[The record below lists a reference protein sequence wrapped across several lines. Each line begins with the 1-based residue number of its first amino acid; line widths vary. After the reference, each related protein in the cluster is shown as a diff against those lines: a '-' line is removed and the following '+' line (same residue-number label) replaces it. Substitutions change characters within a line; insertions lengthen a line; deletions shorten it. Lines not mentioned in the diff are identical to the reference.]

1 MKKDIF
7 AQEKQRFSI
16 RKYSFGA
23 ASVLIGASLVFA
35 GQVAAD
41 ETGTAKSNSTEPVT
55 VQVSTP
61 STESSTADQTAT
73 SETTVAQ
80 ADHAETTVKAVE
92 AAVGTATNSTV
103 SSDSSASAKAEV
115 TTSTDTVTD
124 TASTSGAVSEV
135 STSQVDSSVATE
147 KTTSEDT
154 EVSSDAGL
162 DAAKITV
169 SNSAQTNVAVED
181 LLREAKV
188 ATTASV
194 SEDRAAVAEKKL
206 PTTGYYTY
214 PERTEVKNTPTVAAP
229 VEFYV
234 NAGDR
239 VFYDKVLTNDG
250 YQWLS
255 YKSYSGIRRYAAIT
269 KLTADKPVAAPTG
282 QLSFQNQTPQGFD
295 VLVTNVSDSNGIAA
309 VKVPVWT
316 DKSGQD
322 DLIWYNAAKQANGDY
337 KVAVKVSD
345 HKNELGDY
353 NVHLYYIESTGKMVG
368 VTGTKTTVT
377 NEVPQ
382 SGLNLPS
389 QGSYTFTSR
398 VEVKSQPKMSAPTEF
413 TFDKGEKINY
423 DKVLDA
429 DSHQWISYVSYS
441 GTRRYIPIA
450 LSAQPVKP
458 AIERTGKL
466 TIDSQSNGDFNVV
479 VSEVSDPNGIAEV
492 KVPVW
497 TDKSGQ
503 DDLVWY
509 DAAKQSDGTY
519 KVAVK
524 LSDHKNERGIYNV
537 HLYYIDKT
545 GSKHGVTATQTTV
558 AQPKDE
564 RTGTLSIQN
573 QSNGDFNVIVSNVS
587 DSNGIAEVKVPV
599 WTDKSGQDDLVWYDA
614 AKQSDGTYK
623 ATVKLSDH
631 KNERGTYNVHLY
643 YIDKTGSKHG
653 VTATQTTVA
662 QPKDERTGTLSIQN
676 QSNGDFNVIVSNVS
690 DSNGIAEVKV
700 PVWTD
705 KSGQDD
711 LVWYDAAKQSDGT
724 YKVAVKLSD
733 HKNERGIYNVHLYY
747 IDKTGSKHGVTATQT
762 TVAQPKDERTGTLS
776 IQNQSNGDFNVIVS
790 NVSDSNGIAEVKVP
804 VWTDK
809 SGQDDLVWY
818 DAAKQSDGTYKVA
831 VKLSDHKNERGTYN
845 VHLYYIDKTGSKH
858 GVTATQTTV
867 AQPKDERTGTLSI
880 QNQSN
885 GDFNVIVSNV
895 SDSNG
900 IAEVKVPV
908 WTDKSGQDDLVW
920 YDATKQSDGTY
931 KAAVKLSDHKNER
944 GIYNVHLYYIDKTG
958 KMSGVTATQTTV
970 AQPVVEK
977 NKLSI
982 ENKTSKGFDVI
993 VSNLSFSTPVT
1004 QVKVPVWSSQSGQDD
1019 LVWYDAAKQSNGN
1032 YKVSVSVSNHKNS
1045 SGEYNVHL
1053 YYLDNTGKMYGIAGT
1068 TTTVETSN
1076 AEPVFNGSYYSIKG
1090 KYDDIIVVNK
1100 KYPLSA
1106 TYNPGENA
1114 SAKEAFTRLRNDMIA
1129 QGLNVGYGYSGFR
1142 SYSTQANLY
1151 QNYVNRDGQ
1160 AAADRY
1166 SARPGYSEHQ
1176 TGLAYDLTDKAGNLL
1191 EDARASQW
1199 LKDNAHNYG
1208 FVVRYQPG
1216 KEASTGFM
1224 EEAWHVRYIG
1234 KEAKE
1239 VHDSGLTLEE
1249 YFGFQGGDY
1258 GNVSPAQP
1266 SQPTNTGNNLPAQG
1280 TYTFTKNCPIKAEPN
1295 NASPIITYYPA
1306 GDKVNYTS
1314 VLNNDGHVWLT
1325 YRTYSGV
1332 QRYVAI
1338 D

>member
-1 MKKDIF
+1 MAEIILRFCYEYDILKLTSVFLRIIIKSKGLESRINAMKKDIF

-41 ETGTAKSNSTEPVT
+41 ETGTAKSNSTEPVA

-61 STESSTADQTAT
+61 TTESSTADQTAT
-73 SETTVAQ
+73 SETPVAQ
-80 ADHAETTVKAVE
+80 ADHAETAVKAVE
-92 AAVGTATNSTV
+92 VAVGTDTKSTV

-124 TASTSGAVSEV
+124 TASTAGAVSEV
-135 STSQVDSSVATE
+135 STSQVDSSVASE

-295 VLVTNVSDSNGIAA
+295 VLVTNVSDSNGVAA

-389 QGSYTFTSR
+389 QGSYTFTSQ

-450 LSAQPVKP
+450 LSTQPVKP

-466 TIDSQSNGDFNVV
+466 TIDSQNNGDFNVV

-509 DAAKQSDGTY
+509 DATKQSDGTY
-519 KVAVK
+519 KAAVK

-545 GSKHGVTATQTTV
+545 GKMSGVTATQTTV

-587 DSNGIAEVKVPV
+587 DSNGIAGVKVPV
-599 WTDKSGQDDLVWYDA
+599 WTDKSD
-614 AKQSDGTYK
+614 
-623 ATVKLSDH
+623 
-631 KNERGTYNVHLY
+631 
-643 YIDKTGSKHG
+643 
-653 VTATQTTVA
+653 
-662 QPKDERTGTLSIQN
+662 
-676 QSNGDFNVIVSNVS
+676 
-690 DSNGIAEVKV
+690 
-700 PVWTD
+700 
-705 KSGQDD
+705 
-711 LVWYDAAKQSDGT
+711 
-724 YKVAVKLSD
+724 
-733 HKNERGIYNVHLYY
+733 
-747 IDKTGSKHGVTATQT
+747 
-762 TVAQPKDERTGTLS
+762 
-776 IQNQSNGDFNVIVS
+776 
-790 NVSDSNGIAEVKVP
+790 
-804 VWTDK
+804 
-809 SGQDDLVWY
+809 
-818 DAAKQSDGTYKVA
+818 
-831 VKLSDHKNERGTYN
+831 
-845 VHLYYIDKTGSKH
+845 
-858 GVTATQTTV
+858 
-867 AQPKDERTGTLSI
+867 
-880 QNQSN
+880 
-885 GDFNVIVSNV
+885 
-895 SDSNG
+895 
-900 IAEVKVPV
+900 
-908 WTDKSGQDDLVW
+908 QDDLVW

-931 KAAVKLSDHKNER
+931 KAVVKLSDHKNER

-1032 YKVSVSVSNHKNS
+1032 YKVSVSVSNHKNT

-1114 SAKEAFTRLRNDMIA
+1114 TAKEAFTRLRNDMIA

-1216 KEASTGFM
+1216 KEVSTGFM

-1258 GNVSPAQP
+1258 GNVSPARP
-1266 SQPTNTGNNLPAQG
+1266 SQPANTGNNLPAQG

-1314 VLNNDGHVWLT
+1314 VLNNDGHVWLA
-1325 YRTYSGV
+1325 YRTYSGA

>member
-1 MKKDIF
+1 MLHFYYECDILKLTSAFLRIIIKSKGLESRINTMKKDIF

-61 STESSTADQTAT
+61 TTESSTADQTAT
-73 SETTVAQ
+73 LATPVAQ

-92 AAVGTATNSTV
+92 AAVGTDIKSTV

-124 TASTSGAVSEV
+124 TASTAGAVSEV
-135 STSQVDSSVATE
+135 STSQVDSSVASE

-154 EVSSDAGL
+154 EVSN

-450 LSAQPVKP
+450 LSTQPVKP

-466 TIDSQSNGDFNVV
+466 TIDSQNNGDFNVV

-545 GSKHGVTATQTTV
+545 GKMSGVTATQTTV

-587 DSNGIAEVKVPV
+587 DSNGIAGVKVPV

-614 AKQSDGTYK
+614 TKQSDGTYK
-623 ATVKLSDH
+623 A
-631 KNERGTYNVHLY
+631 
-643 YIDKTGSKHG
+643 
-653 VTATQTTVA
+653 
-662 QPKDERTGTLSIQN
+662 
-676 QSNGDFNVIVSNVS
+676 
-690 DSNGIAEVKV
+690 
-700 PVWTD
+700 
-705 KSGQDD
+705 
-711 LVWYDAAKQSDGT
+711 
-724 YKVAVKLSD
+724 AVKLSD

-867 AQPKDERTGTLSI
+867 AQP
-880 QNQSN
+880 
-885 GDFNVIVSNV
+885 
-895 SDSNG
+895 
-900 IAEVKVPV
+900 
-908 WTDKSGQDDLVW
+908 
-920 YDATKQSDGTY
+920 
-931 KAAVKLSDHKNER
+931 
-944 GIYNVHLYYIDKTG
+944 
-958 KMSGVTATQTTV
+958 
-970 AQPVVEK
+970 VVEK

-1019 LVWYDAAKQSNGN
+1019 LVWYDATKQSNGN

-1053 YYLDNTGKMYGIAGT
+1053 YYLDNTGKMNGIAGT

-1114 SAKEAFTRLRNDMIA
+1114 TAKEAFTRLRNDMIT

-1314 VLNNDGHVWLT
+1314 VLNNDGHVWLA
-1325 YRTYSGV
+1325 YRTYSGA

>member
-55 VQVSTP
+55 VQVSAPT
-61 STESSTADQTAT
+61 TESSTADQTAT
-73 SETTVAQ
+73 SETPVAQ

-92 AAVGTATNSTV
+92 AAVGTDTKSTV

-115 TTSTDTVTD
+115 TTSTDAVTD
-124 TASTSGAVSEV
+124 TASTTGAVSEV
-135 STSQVDSSVATE
+135 STSQVDSSVASE

-154 EVSSDAGL
+154 EVSN

-450 LSAQPVKP
+450 LSTQPVKP

-466 TIDSQSNGDFNVV
+466 TIDSQNNGDFNVV
-479 VSEVSDPNGIAEV
+479 VSEVSDPNGIAGV

-519 KVAVK
+519 KAAVK

-545 GSKHGVTATQTTV
+545 GKMSGVTATQTTV

-587 DSNGIAEVKVPV
+587 DSNGIAGIKVPV

-614 AKQSDGTYK
+614 TKQSDGTYK
-623 ATVKLSDH
+623 AAVKLSDH
-631 KNERGTYNVHLY
+631 KNERGIYNVHLY
-643 YIDKTGSKHG
+643 YIDKTGKMSG
-653 VTATQTTVA
+653 VTGTQTTVA

-690 DSNGIAEVKV
+690 DSNGIA
-700 PVWTD
+700 
-705 KSGQDD
+705 G
-711 LVWYDAAKQSDGT
+711 
-724 YKVAVKLSD
+724 
-733 HKNERGIYNVHLYY
+733 
-747 IDKTGSKHGVTATQT
+747 
-762 TVAQPKDERTGTLS
+762 
-776 IQNQSNGDFNVIVS
+776 
-790 NVSDSNGIAEVKVP
+790 
-804 VWTDK
+804 
-809 SGQDDLVWY
+809 
-818 DAAKQSDGTYKVA
+818 
-831 VKLSDHKNERGTYN
+831 
-845 VHLYYIDKTGSKH
+845 
-858 GVTATQTTV
+858 
-867 AQPKDERTGTLSI
+867 
-880 QNQSN
+880 
-885 GDFNVIVSNV
+885 
-895 SDSNG
+895 
-900 IAEVKVPV
+900 VKVPV

-970 AQPVVEK
+970 AQPKDERTGTLSIQNQSNGDFNVIVSNVSDSNGIAGIKVPVWTDKSGQDDLVWYDATKQSDGTYKAAVKLSDHKNERGIYNVHLYYIDKTGKMSGVTATQTTVTQPVVEK

-1053 YYLDNTGKMYGIAGT
+1053 YYLDNTGKMNGIAGT

-1100 KYPLSA
+1100 KYPLAA

-1114 SAKEAFTRLRNDMIA
+1114 TAKEAFTRLRNDMIA

-1314 VLNNDGHVWLT
+1314 VLNNDGHVWLA
-1325 YRTYSGV
+1325 YRTYSGA

>member
-1 MKKDIF
+1 MLHFYYECDILKLTSAFLRIIIKSKGLESRINTMKKDIF

-61 STESSTADQTAT
+61 TTESSTADQTAT
-73 SETTVAQ
+73 LATPVAQ

-92 AAVGTATNSTV
+92 AAVGTDIKSTV

-124 TASTSGAVSEV
+124 TASTAGAVSEV
-135 STSQVDSSVATE
+135 STSQVDSSVASE

-154 EVSSDAGL
+154 EVSN

-322 DLIWYNAAKQANGDY
+322 DLIWYNATKQANGDY

-450 LSAQPVKP
+450 LSTQPVKP

-466 TIDSQSNGDFNVV
+466 TIDSQNNGDFNVV

-519 KVAVK
+519 KVA
-524 LSDHKNERGIYNV
+524 
-537 HLYYIDKT
+537 
-545 GSKHGVTATQTTV
+545 
-558 AQPKDE
+558 
-564 RTGTLSIQN
+564 
-573 QSNGDFNVIVSNVS
+573 
-587 DSNGIAEVKVPV
+587 
-599 WTDKSGQDDLVWYDA
+599 
-614 AKQSDGTYK
+614 
-623 ATVKLSDH
+623 VKLSDH

-724 YKVAVKLSD
+724 YKVAVKLSDHKNERGIYNVHLYYIDKTGKMSGVTATQTTVAQPKDERTGTLSIQNQSNGDFNVIVSNVSDSNGIAGVKVPVWTDKSGQDDLVWYDATKQSDGTYKAAVKLSD

-867 AQPKDERTGTLSI
+867 AQP
-880 QNQSN
+880 
-885 GDFNVIVSNV
+885 
-895 SDSNG
+895 
-900 IAEVKVPV
+900 
-908 WTDKSGQDDLVW
+908 
-920 YDATKQSDGTY
+920 
-931 KAAVKLSDHKNER
+931 
-944 GIYNVHLYYIDKTG
+944 
-958 KMSGVTATQTTV
+958 
-970 AQPVVEK
+970 VVEK

-1019 LVWYDAAKQSNGN
+1019 LVWYDATKQSNGN

-1053 YYLDNTGKMYGIAGT
+1053 YYLDNTGKMNGIAGT

-1114 SAKEAFTRLRNDMIA
+1114 TAKEAFTRLRNDMIT

-1266 SQPTNTGNNLPAQG
+1266 SQPTKTGSNLPAQG

-1314 VLNNDGHVWLT
+1314 VLNNDGHVWLA
-1325 YRTYSGV
+1325 YRTYSGA
-1332 QRYVAI
+1332 QRHVAI

>member
-61 STESSTADQTAT
+61 TTESSTADQTAT
-73 SETTVAQ
+73 SETPVAQ

-92 AAVGTATNSTV
+92 AAVGTDTKSTV

-115 TTSTDTVTD
+115 ITSTDAVTD
-124 TASTSGAVSEV
+124 TASTAGAVSEV
-135 STSQVDSSVATE
+135 STSQVDSSVASE

-154 EVSSDAGL
+154 EVSS

-214 PERTEVKNTPTVAAP
+214 PERTEVKNTPTVTAP

-337 KVAVKVSD
+337 KVAVKISD

-450 LSAQPVKP
+450 LSTQPVKP

-466 TIDSQSNGDFNVV
+466 TIDSQNNGDFNVV

-519 KVAVK
+519 KVA
-524 LSDHKNERGIYNV
+524 
-537 HLYYIDKT
+537 
-545 GSKHGVTATQTTV
+545 
-558 AQPKDE
+558 
-564 RTGTLSIQN
+564 
-573 QSNGDFNVIVSNVS
+573 
-587 DSNGIAEVKVPV
+587 
-599 WTDKSGQDDLVWYDA
+599 
-614 AKQSDGTYK
+614 
-623 ATVKLSDH
+623 VKLSDH

-831 VKLSDHKNERGTYN
+831 VKL
-845 VHLYYIDKTGSKH
+845 
-858 GVTATQTTV
+858 
-867 AQPKDERTGTLSI
+867 
-880 QNQSN
+880 
-885 GDFNVIVSNV
+885 
-895 SDSNG
+895 
-900 IAEVKVPV
+900 
-908 WTDKSGQDDLVW
+908 
-920 YDATKQSDGTY
+920 
-931 KAAVKLSDHKNER
+931 
-944 GIYNVHLYYIDKTG
+944 
-958 KMSGVTATQTTV
+958 
-970 AQPVVEK
+970 
-977 NKLSI
+977 
-982 ENKTSKGFDVI
+982 
-993 VSNLSFSTPVT
+993 
-1004 QVKVPVWSSQSGQDD
+1004 
-1019 LVWYDAAKQSNGN
+1019 
-1032 YKVSVSVSNHKNS
+1032 
-1045 SGEYNVHL
+1045 
-1053 YYLDNTGKMYGIAGT
+1053 
-1068 TTTVETSN
+1068 
-1076 AEPVFNGSYYSIKG
+1076 
-1090 KYDDIIVVNK
+1090 
-1100 KYPLSA
+1100 
-1106 TYNPGENA
+1106 
-1114 SAKEAFTRLRNDMIA
+1114 
-1129 QGLNVGYGYSGFR
+1129 
-1142 SYSTQANLY
+1142 
-1151 QNYVNRDGQ
+1151 
-1160 AAADRY
+1160 
-1166 SARPGYSEHQ
+1166 
-1176 TGLAYDLTDKAGNLL
+1176 
-1191 EDARASQW
+1191 
-1199 LKDNAHNYG
+1199 
-1208 FVVRYQPG
+1208 
-1216 KEASTGFM
+1216 
-1224 EEAWHVRYIG
+1224 
-1234 KEAKE
+1234 
-1239 VHDSGLTLEE
+1239 
-1249 YFGFQGGDY
+1249 
-1258 GNVSPAQP
+1258 
-1266 SQPTNTGNNLPAQG
+1266 
-1280 TYTFTKNCPIKAEPN
+1280 
-1295 NASPIITYYPA
+1295 
-1306 GDKVNYTS
+1306 
-1314 VLNNDGHVWLT
+1314 
-1325 YRTYSGV
+1325 
-1332 QRYVAI
+1332 
-1338 D
+1338 

>member
-41 ETGTAKSNSTEPVT
+41 ETGTVKSNSTEPVT
-55 VQVSTP
+55 VQISTP
-61 STESSTADQTAT
+61 ATESSTADQTAT

-423 DKVLDA
+423 DKVLVA

-450 LSAQPVKP
+450 LSTQPVKP

-509 DAAKQSDGTY
+509 DATKQSDGTY
-519 KVAVK
+519 KAAVK

-545 GSKHGVTATQTTV
+545 GKMSGVTATQTTV

-587 DSNGIAEVKVPV
+587 DSNGIA
-599 WTDKSGQDDLVWYDA
+599 G
-614 AKQSDGTYK
+614 
-623 ATVKLSDH
+623 
-631 KNERGTYNVHLY
+631 
-643 YIDKTGSKHG
+643 
-653 VTATQTTVA
+653 
-662 QPKDERTGTLSIQN
+662 
-676 QSNGDFNVIVSNVS
+676 
-690 DSNGIAEVKV
+690 
-700 PVWTD
+700 
-705 KSGQDD
+705 
-711 LVWYDAAKQSDGT
+711 
-724 YKVAVKLSD
+724 
-733 HKNERGIYNVHLYY
+733 
-747 IDKTGSKHGVTATQT
+747 
-762 TVAQPKDERTGTLS
+762 
-776 IQNQSNGDFNVIVS
+776 
-790 NVSDSNGIAEVKVP
+790 
-804 VWTDK
+804 
-809 SGQDDLVWY
+809 
-818 DAAKQSDGTYKVA
+818 
-831 VKLSDHKNERGTYN
+831 
-845 VHLYYIDKTGSKH
+845 
-858 GVTATQTTV
+858 
-867 AQPKDERTGTLSI
+867 
-880 QNQSN
+880 
-885 GDFNVIVSNV
+885 
-895 SDSNG
+895 
-900 IAEVKVPV
+900 VKVPV

-1019 LVWYDAAKQSNGN
+1019 LVWYDATKQSNGN

-1114 SAKEAFTRLRNDMIA
+1114 TAKEAFTRLRNDMIA

-1314 VLNNDGHVWLT
+1314 VLNNDGHVWLA
-1325 YRTYSGV
+1325 YRTYSGA

>member
-1 MKKDIF
+1 MAEIILRFCYEYDILKLTSAFLRIIIKSKGLESRINAMKKDIF

-41 ETGTAKSNSTEPVT
+41 ETGTAKSNSTEPVA

-61 STESSTADQTAT
+61 TTESSTADQTAT
-73 SETTVAQ
+73 SETPVAQ

-92 AAVGTATNSTV
+92 AAVGTDTKSTV

-135 STSQVDSSVATE
+135 STSQVDSSVASE
-147 KTTSEDT
+147 KTTSEDI

-450 LSAQPVKP
+450 LSTQPVKP

-524 LSDHKNERGIYNV
+524 LSDHKNERG
-537 HLYYIDKT
+537 
-545 GSKHGVTATQTTV
+545 
-558 AQPKDE
+558 
-564 RTGTLSIQN
+564 
-573 QSNGDFNVIVSNVS
+573 
-587 DSNGIAEVKVPV
+587 
-599 WTDKSGQDDLVWYDA
+599 
-614 AKQSDGTYK
+614 
-623 ATVKLSDH
+623 
-631 KNERGTYNVHLY
+631 TYNVHLY
-643 YIDKTGSKHG
+643 YIDKTGSKH
-653 VTATQTTVA
+653 
-662 QPKDERTGTLSIQN
+662 
-676 QSNGDFNVIVSNVS
+676 
-690 DSNGIAEVKV
+690 
-700 PVWTD
+700 
-705 KSGQDD
+705 
-711 LVWYDAAKQSDGT
+711 
-724 YKVAVKLSD
+724 
-733 HKNERGIYNVHLYY
+733 
-747 IDKTGSKHGVTATQT
+747 
-762 TVAQPKDERTGTLS
+762 
-776 IQNQSNGDFNVIVS
+776 
-790 NVSDSNGIAEVKVP
+790 
-804 VWTDK
+804 
-809 SGQDDLVWY
+809 
-818 DAAKQSDGTYKVA
+818 
-831 VKLSDHKNERGTYN
+831 
-845 VHLYYIDKTGSKH
+845 
-858 GVTATQTTV
+858 
-867 AQPKDERTGTLSI
+867 
-880 QNQSN
+880 
-885 GDFNVIVSNV
+885 
-895 SDSNG
+895 
-900 IAEVKVPV
+900 
-908 WTDKSGQDDLVW
+908 
-920 YDATKQSDGTY
+920 
-931 KAAVKLSDHKNER
+931 
-944 GIYNVHLYYIDKTG
+944 
-958 KMSGVTATQTTV
+958 GVTATQTTV

-1114 SAKEAFTRLRNDMIA
+1114 TAKEAFTRLRNDMIA

-1314 VLNNDGHVWLT
+1314 VLNNDGHVWLA
-1325 YRTYSGV
+1325 YRTYSGA

>member
-1 MKKDIF
+1 MAEIILRFCYEYDILKLTSVFLRIIIKSKGLESRINAMKKDIF

-73 SETTVAQ
+73 SETPVAQ
-80 ADHAETTVKAVE
+80 ADHAETAVKAVE
-92 AAVGTATNSTV
+92 VAVGTDTKSTV

-124 TASTSGAVSEV
+124 TASTAGAVSEV
-135 STSQVDSSVATE
+135 STSQVDSSVASE

-295 VLVTNVSDSNGIAA
+295 VLVTNVSDSNGVAA

-389 QGSYTFTSR
+389 QGSYTFTSQ

-450 LSAQPVKP
+450 LSTQPVKP

-479 VSEVSDPNGIAEV
+479 VSEVSDP
-492 KVPVW
+492 
-497 TDKSGQ
+497 
-503 DDLVWY
+503 
-509 DAAKQSDGTY
+509 
-519 KVAVK
+519 
-524 LSDHKNERGIYNV
+524 
-537 HLYYIDKT
+537 
-545 GSKHGVTATQTTV
+545 
-558 AQPKDE
+558 
-564 RTGTLSIQN
+564 
-573 QSNGDFNVIVSNVS
+573 
-587 DSNGIAEVKVPV
+587 
-599 WTDKSGQDDLVWYDA
+599 
-614 AKQSDGTYK
+614 
-623 ATVKLSDH
+623 
-631 KNERGTYNVHLY
+631 
-643 YIDKTGSKHG
+643 
-653 VTATQTTVA
+653 
-662 QPKDERTGTLSIQN
+662 
-676 QSNGDFNVIVSNVS
+676 
-690 DSNGIAEVKV
+690 
-700 PVWTD
+700 
-705 KSGQDD
+705 
-711 LVWYDAAKQSDGT
+711 
-724 YKVAVKLSD
+724 
-733 HKNERGIYNVHLYY
+733 
-747 IDKTGSKHGVTATQT
+747 
-762 TVAQPKDERTGTLS
+762 
-776 IQNQSNGDFNVIVS
+776 
-790 NVSDSNGIAEVKVP
+790 NGIAEVKVP

-900 IAEVKVPV
+900 IAGVKVPV

-931 KAAVKLSDHKNER
+931 KAVVKLSDHKNER

-1032 YKVSVSVSNHKNS
+1032 YKVSVSVSNHKNT

-1053 YYLDNTGKMYGIAGT
+1053 YYLDNTGKMNGIAGT

-1114 SAKEAFTRLRNDMIA
+1114 TAKEAFTRLRNDMIA

-1216 KEASTGFM
+1216 KEVSTGFM

-1258 GNVSPAQP
+1258 GNVSLAQP
-1266 SQPTNTGNNLPAQG
+1266 SQPTKTGSNLPAQG

-1314 VLNNDGHVWLT
+1314 VLNNDGHVWLA
-1325 YRTYSGV
+1325 YRTYSGA

>member
-61 STESSTADQTAT
+61 TTESSTADQTAT
-73 SETTVAQ
+73 SETPVAQ
-80 ADHAETTVKAVE
+80 ADHAETAVKAVE
-92 AAVGTATNSTV
+92 AAVGTDTKSTV
-103 SSDSSASAKAEV
+103 SSNSSASAKAEV

-135 STSQVDSSVATE
+135 STSQVDSSVASE

-181 LLREAKV
+181 LLREAKA

-194 SEDRAAVAEKKL
+194 SEDRATVAEKKL

-450 LSAQPVKP
+450 LSTQPVKP

-466 TIDSQSNGDFNVV
+466 TIDSQNNGDFNVV

-509 DAAKQSDGTY
+509 DAVKQSDGTY

-545 GSKHGVTATQTTV
+545 GSKH
-558 AQPKDE
+558 
-564 RTGTLSIQN
+564 
-573 QSNGDFNVIVSNVS
+573 
-587 DSNGIAEVKVPV
+587 
-599 WTDKSGQDDLVWYDA
+599 
-614 AKQSDGTYK
+614 
-623 ATVKLSDH
+623 
-631 KNERGTYNVHLY
+631 
-643 YIDKTGSKHG
+643 
-653 VTATQTTVA
+653 
-662 QPKDERTGTLSIQN
+662 
-676 QSNGDFNVIVSNVS
+676 
-690 DSNGIAEVKV
+690 
-700 PVWTD
+700 
-705 KSGQDD
+705 
-711 LVWYDAAKQSDGT
+711 
-724 YKVAVKLSD
+724 
-733 HKNERGIYNVHLYY
+733 
-747 IDKTGSKHGVTATQT
+747 
-762 TVAQPKDERTGTLS
+762 
-776 IQNQSNGDFNVIVS
+776 
-790 NVSDSNGIAEVKVP
+790 
-804 VWTDK
+804 
-809 SGQDDLVWY
+809 
-818 DAAKQSDGTYKVA
+818 
-831 VKLSDHKNERGTYN
+831 
-845 VHLYYIDKTGSKH
+845 
-858 GVTATQTTV
+858 
-867 AQPKDERTGTLSI
+867 
-880 QNQSN
+880 
-885 GDFNVIVSNV
+885 
-895 SDSNG
+895 
-900 IAEVKVPV
+900 
-908 WTDKSGQDDLVW
+908 
-920 YDATKQSDGTY
+920 
-931 KAAVKLSDHKNER
+931 
-944 GIYNVHLYYIDKTG
+944 
-958 KMSGVTATQTTV
+958 GVTATQTTV

-1114 SAKEAFTRLRNDMIA
+1114 TAKEAFTRLRNDMIA

-1224 EEAWHVRYIG
+1224 EETWHVRHIG

-1314 VLNNDGHVWLT
+1314 ILNNDGHVWLA
-1325 YRTYSGV
+1325 YRTYSGA

>member
-1 MKKDIF
+1 MAEIILRFCYEYDILKLTSVFLRIIIKSKGLESRINAMKKDIF

-41 ETGTAKSNSTEPVT
+41 ETGTAKSNSTEPVA

-61 STESSTADQTAT
+61 TTESSTADQTAT
-73 SETTVAQ
+73 SETPVAQ
-80 ADHAETTVKAVE
+80 ADHAETAVKAVE
-92 AAVGTATNSTV
+92 VAVGTDTKSTV

-124 TASTSGAVSEV
+124 TASTAGAVSEV
-135 STSQVDSSVATE
+135 STSQVDSSVASE

-154 EVSSDAGL
+154 EVSS

-450 LSAQPVKP
+450 LSTQPVKP

-479 VSEVSDPNGIAEV
+479 VSEVSDP
-492 KVPVW
+492 
-497 TDKSGQ
+497 
-503 DDLVWY
+503 
-509 DAAKQSDGTY
+509 
-519 KVAVK
+519 
-524 LSDHKNERGIYNV
+524 
-537 HLYYIDKT
+537 
-545 GSKHGVTATQTTV
+545 
-558 AQPKDE
+558 
-564 RTGTLSIQN
+564 
-573 QSNGDFNVIVSNVS
+573 
-587 DSNGIAEVKVPV
+587 
-599 WTDKSGQDDLVWYDA
+599 
-614 AKQSDGTYK
+614 
-623 ATVKLSDH
+623 
-631 KNERGTYNVHLY
+631 
-643 YIDKTGSKHG
+643 
-653 VTATQTTVA
+653 
-662 QPKDERTGTLSIQN
+662 
-676 QSNGDFNVIVSNVS
+676 
-690 DSNGIAEVKV
+690 
-700 PVWTD
+700 
-705 KSGQDD
+705 
-711 LVWYDAAKQSDGT
+711 
-724 YKVAVKLSD
+724 
-733 HKNERGIYNVHLYY
+733 
-747 IDKTGSKHGVTATQT
+747 
-762 TVAQPKDERTGTLS
+762 
-776 IQNQSNGDFNVIVS
+776 
-790 NVSDSNGIAEVKVP
+790 NGIAEVKVP

-895 SDSNG
+895 SDPNG

-920 YDATKQSDGTY
+920 YDAAKQSDGTY
-931 KAAVKLSDHKNER
+931 KVAVKLSDHKNER
-944 GIYNVHLYYIDKTG
+944 GTYNVHLYYIDKTG
-958 KMSGVTATQTTV
+958 SKHGVTATQTTV

-1114 SAKEAFTRLRNDMIA
+1114 TAKEAFTRLRNDMIA

-1258 GNVSPAQP
+1258 GNVSPARP
-1266 SQPTNTGNNLPAQG
+1266 SQPANTGNNLPAQG

-1314 VLNNDGHVWLT
+1314 VLNNDGHVWLA
-1325 YRTYSGV
+1325 YRTYSGA

>member
-1 MKKDIF
+1 MAEIILRFCYEYDILKLTSVFLRIIIKSKGLESRINAMKKDIF

-41 ETGTAKSNSTEPVT
+41 ETGTAKSNSTEPVA

-61 STESSTADQTAT
+61 TTESSTADQTAT
-73 SETTVAQ
+73 SETPVAQ
-80 ADHAETTVKAVE
+80 ADHAETAVKAVE
-92 AAVGTATNSTV
+92 VAVGTDTKSTV

-124 TASTSGAVSEV
+124 TASTAGAVSEV
-135 STSQVDSSVATE
+135 STSQVDSSVASE

-154 EVSSDAGL
+154 EVSS

-450 LSAQPVKP
+450 LSTQPVKP

-479 VSEVSDPNGIAEV
+479 VSEVSDP
-492 KVPVW
+492 
-497 TDKSGQ
+497 
-503 DDLVWY
+503 
-509 DAAKQSDGTY
+509 
-519 KVAVK
+519 
-524 LSDHKNERGIYNV
+524 
-537 HLYYIDKT
+537 
-545 GSKHGVTATQTTV
+545 
-558 AQPKDE
+558 
-564 RTGTLSIQN
+564 
-573 QSNGDFNVIVSNVS
+573 
-587 DSNGIAEVKVPV
+587 
-599 WTDKSGQDDLVWYDA
+599 
-614 AKQSDGTYK
+614 
-623 ATVKLSDH
+623 
-631 KNERGTYNVHLY
+631 
-643 YIDKTGSKHG
+643 
-653 VTATQTTVA
+653 
-662 QPKDERTGTLSIQN
+662 
-676 QSNGDFNVIVSNVS
+676 
-690 DSNGIAEVKV
+690 
-700 PVWTD
+700 
-705 KSGQDD
+705 
-711 LVWYDAAKQSDGT
+711 
-724 YKVAVKLSD
+724 
-733 HKNERGIYNVHLYY
+733 
-747 IDKTGSKHGVTATQT
+747 
-762 TVAQPKDERTGTLS
+762 
-776 IQNQSNGDFNVIVS
+776 
-790 NVSDSNGIAEVKVP
+790 NGIAEVKVP

-900 IAEVKVPV
+900 IAEVKVPIWTDKSGQDDLVWYDAAKQSDGTYKVAVKLSNHKNERGTYNVHLYYIDKTGSKHGVTATQTTVAQPKDERKGTLSIQNQSNGDFNVIVSNVSDPNGIAEVKVPV

-920 YDATKQSDGTY
+920 YDAAKQSDGTY
-931 KAAVKLSDHKNER
+931 KVAVKLSDHKNER

-958 KMSGVTATQTTV
+958 SKHGVTATQTTV

-1114 SAKEAFTRLRNDMIA
+1114 TAKEAFTRLRNDMIA

-1258 GNVSPAQP
+1258 GNVSPARP
-1266 SQPTNTGNNLPAQG
+1266 SQPANTGNNLPAQG

-1314 VLNNDGHVWLT
+1314 VLNNDGHVWLA
-1325 YRTYSGV
+1325 YRTYSGA

>member
-1 MKKDIF
+1 MLHFYYECDILKLTSAFLRIIIKSKGLESRINTMKKDIF

-61 STESSTADQTAT
+61 TTESSTADQTAT
-73 SETTVAQ
+73 LATPVAQ

-92 AAVGTATNSTV
+92 AAVGTDIKSTV

-124 TASTSGAVSEV
+124 TASTAGAVSEV
-135 STSQVDSSVATE
+135 STSQVDSSVASE

-154 EVSSDAGL
+154 EVSN

-322 DLIWYNAAKQANGDY
+322 DLIWYNATKQANGDY

-450 LSAQPVKP
+450 LSTQPVKP

-466 TIDSQSNGDFNVV
+466 TIDSQNNGDFNVV
-479 VSEVSDPNGIAEV
+479 VSEVSDP
-492 KVPVW
+492 
-497 TDKSGQ
+497 
-503 DDLVWY
+503 
-509 DAAKQSDGTY
+509 
-519 KVAVK
+519 
-524 LSDHKNERGIYNV
+524 
-537 HLYYIDKT
+537 
-545 GSKHGVTATQTTV
+545 
-558 AQPKDE
+558 
-564 RTGTLSIQN
+564 
-573 QSNGDFNVIVSNVS
+573 
-587 DSNGIAEVKVPV
+587 
-599 WTDKSGQDDLVWYDA
+599 
-614 AKQSDGTYK
+614 
-623 ATVKLSDH
+623 
-631 KNERGTYNVHLY
+631 
-643 YIDKTGSKHG
+643 
-653 VTATQTTVA
+653 
-662 QPKDERTGTLSIQN
+662 
-676 QSNGDFNVIVSNVS
+676 
-690 DSNGIAEVKV
+690 
-700 PVWTD
+700 
-705 KSGQDD
+705 
-711 LVWYDAAKQSDGT
+711 
-724 YKVAVKLSD
+724 
-733 HKNERGIYNVHLYY
+733 
-747 IDKTGSKHGVTATQT
+747 
-762 TVAQPKDERTGTLS
+762 
-776 IQNQSNGDFNVIVS
+776 
-790 NVSDSNGIAEVKVP
+790 NGIAEVKVP

-920 YDATKQSDGTY
+920 YDAAKQSDGTYKVAVKLSDHKNERGIYNVHLYYIDKTGKMSGVTATQTTVAQPKDERTGTLSIQNQSNGDFNVIVSNVSDSNGIAGVKVPVWTDKSGQDDLVWYDATKQSDGTY

-958 KMSGVTATQTTV
+958 SKHGVTATQTTVAQPKDERTGTLSIQNQSNGDFNVIVSNVSDSNGIAEVKVPVWTDKSGQDDLVWYDAAKQSDGTYKVAVKLSDHKKERGTYNVHLYYIDKTGSKHGVTATQTTV

-1019 LVWYDAAKQSNGN
+1019 LVWYDATKQSNGN

-1053 YYLDNTGKMYGIAGT
+1053 YYLDNTGKMNGIAGT

-1114 SAKEAFTRLRNDMIA
+1114 TAKEAFTRLRNDMIT

-1266 SQPTNTGNNLPAQG
+1266 SQPTKTGSNLPAQG

-1314 VLNNDGHVWLT
+1314 VLNNDGHVWLA
-1325 YRTYSGV
+1325 YRTYSGA
-1332 QRYVAI
+1332 QRHVAI

>member
-61 STESSTADQTAT
+61 TTESSTADQTAT
-73 SETTVAQ
+73 SETPVAQ
-80 ADHAETTVKAVE
+80 ADHAETTVKVVE
-92 AAVGTATNSTV
+92 AAVGTDTKSTV

-115 TTSTDTVTD
+115 TTSTDAVTD
-124 TASTSGAVSEV
+124 TASTAGAVSEV
-135 STSQVDSSVATE
+135 STSQVDSSVASE

-450 LSAQPVKP
+450 LSTQPVKP

-524 LSDHKNERGIYNV
+524 LSDHKNERG
-537 HLYYIDKT
+537 
-545 GSKHGVTATQTTV
+545 
-558 AQPKDE
+558 
-564 RTGTLSIQN
+564 
-573 QSNGDFNVIVSNVS
+573 
-587 DSNGIAEVKVPV
+587 
-599 WTDKSGQDDLVWYDA
+599 
-614 AKQSDGTYK
+614 
-623 ATVKLSDH
+623 
-631 KNERGTYNVHLY
+631 TYNVHL
-643 YIDKTGSKHG
+643 
-653 VTATQTTVA
+653 
-662 QPKDERTGTLSIQN
+662 
-676 QSNGDFNVIVSNVS
+676 
-690 DSNGIAEVKV
+690 
-700 PVWTD
+700 
-705 KSGQDD
+705 
-711 LVWYDAAKQSDGT
+711 
-724 YKVAVKLSD
+724 
-733 HKNERGIYNVHLYY
+733 
-747 IDKTGSKHGVTATQT
+747 
-762 TVAQPKDERTGTLS
+762 
-776 IQNQSNGDFNVIVS
+776 
-790 NVSDSNGIAEVKVP
+790 
-804 VWTDK
+804 
-809 SGQDDLVWY
+809 
-818 DAAKQSDGTYKVA
+818 
-831 VKLSDHKNERGTYN
+831 
-845 VHLYYIDKTGSKH
+845 
-858 GVTATQTTV
+858 
-867 AQPKDERTGTLSI
+867 
-880 QNQSN
+880 
-885 GDFNVIVSNV
+885 
-895 SDSNG
+895 
-900 IAEVKVPV
+900 
-908 WTDKSGQDDLVW
+908 
-920 YDATKQSDGTY
+920 
-931 KAAVKLSDHKNER
+931 
-944 GIYNVHLYYIDKTG
+944 
-958 KMSGVTATQTTV
+958 
-970 AQPVVEK
+970 
-977 NKLSI
+977 
-982 ENKTSKGFDVI
+982 
-993 VSNLSFSTPVT
+993 
-1004 QVKVPVWSSQSGQDD
+1004 
-1019 LVWYDAAKQSNGN
+1019 
-1032 YKVSVSVSNHKNS
+1032 
-1045 SGEYNVHL
+1045 
-1053 YYLDNTGKMYGIAGT
+1053 
-1068 TTTVETSN
+1068 
-1076 AEPVFNGSYYSIKG
+1076 
-1090 KYDDIIVVNK
+1090 
-1100 KYPLSA
+1100 
-1106 TYNPGENA
+1106 
-1114 SAKEAFTRLRNDMIA
+1114 
-1129 QGLNVGYGYSGFR
+1129 
-1142 SYSTQANLY
+1142 
-1151 QNYVNRDGQ
+1151 
-1160 AAADRY
+1160 
-1166 SARPGYSEHQ
+1166 
-1176 TGLAYDLTDKAGNLL
+1176 
-1191 EDARASQW
+1191 
-1199 LKDNAHNYG
+1199 
-1208 FVVRYQPG
+1208 
-1216 KEASTGFM
+1216 
-1224 EEAWHVRYIG
+1224 
-1234 KEAKE
+1234 
-1239 VHDSGLTLEE
+1239 
-1249 YFGFQGGDY
+1249 
-1258 GNVSPAQP
+1258 
-1266 SQPTNTGNNLPAQG
+1266 
-1280 TYTFTKNCPIKAEPN
+1280 
-1295 NASPIITYYPA
+1295 
-1306 GDKVNYTS
+1306 
-1314 VLNNDGHVWLT
+1314 
-1325 YRTYSGV
+1325 
-1332 QRYVAI
+1332 
-1338 D
+1338 

>member
-1 MKKDIF
+1 MLHFYYEYDILKLTSAFLRIIIKSKGLESRINAMKKDIF

-61 STESSTADQTAT
+61 TTESSTADQTAT
-73 SETTVAQ
+73 SETPVAQ

-92 AAVGTATNSTV
+92 AAVGTDTKSTV

-115 TTSTDTVTD
+115 ITSTDAVTD
-124 TASTSGAVSEV
+124 TASTAGAVSEV
-135 STSQVDSSVATE
+135 STSQVDSSVASE

-450 LSAQPVKP
+450 LSTQPVKP

-466 TIDSQSNGDFNVV
+466 TIDSQNNGDFNVV
-479 VSEVSDPNGIAEV
+479 VSEVSDP
-492 KVPVW
+492 
-497 TDKSGQ
+497 
-503 DDLVWY
+503 
-509 DAAKQSDGTY
+509 
-519 KVAVK
+519 
-524 LSDHKNERGIYNV
+524 
-537 HLYYIDKT
+537 
-545 GSKHGVTATQTTV
+545 
-558 AQPKDE
+558 
-564 RTGTLSIQN
+564 
-573 QSNGDFNVIVSNVS
+573 
-587 DSNGIAEVKVPV
+587 
-599 WTDKSGQDDLVWYDA
+599 
-614 AKQSDGTYK
+614 
-623 ATVKLSDH
+623 
-631 KNERGTYNVHLY
+631 
-643 YIDKTGSKHG
+643 
-653 VTATQTTVA
+653 
-662 QPKDERTGTLSIQN
+662 
-676 QSNGDFNVIVSNVS
+676 
-690 DSNGIAEVKV
+690 
-700 PVWTD
+700 
-705 KSGQDD
+705 
-711 LVWYDAAKQSDGT
+711 
-724 YKVAVKLSD
+724 
-733 HKNERGIYNVHLYY
+733 
-747 IDKTGSKHGVTATQT
+747 
-762 TVAQPKDERTGTLS
+762 
-776 IQNQSNGDFNVIVS
+776 
-790 NVSDSNGIAEVKVP
+790 NGIAEVKVP

-920 YDATKQSDGTY
+920 YDAAKQSDGTY
-931 KAAVKLSDHKNER
+931 KVSVKLSDHKNER

-958 KMSGVTATQTTV
+958 SKHGVTATQTTV

-1076 AEPVFNGSYYSIKG
+1076 AEPVFNGSYYSIRG

-1114 SAKEAFTRLRNDMIA
+1114 TAKEAFTRLRNDMIA

-1266 SQPTNTGNNLPAQG
+1266 SQPIKTGNNLPAQG

-1314 VLNNDGHVWLT
+1314 VLNNDGHVWLA
-1325 YRTYSGV
+1325 YRTYSGA

>member
-1 MKKDIF
+1 MAEGMLHFYYECDILKLTSAFLRIIIKSKGLESRINTMKKDIF

-61 STESSTADQTAT
+61 TTESSTADQTAT
-73 SETTVAQ
+73 LATPVAQ

-92 AAVGTATNSTV
+92 AAVGTDIKSTV

-124 TASTSGAVSEV
+124 TASTAGAVSEV
-135 STSQVDSSVATE
+135 STSQVDSSVASE

-154 EVSSDAGL
+154 EVSN

-450 LSAQPVKP
+450 LSTQPVKP

-466 TIDSQSNGDFNVV
+466 TIDSQNNGDFNVV

-545 GSKHGVTATQTTV
+545 GKMSGVTATQTTV

-587 DSNGIAEVKVPV
+587 DSNGIAGVKVPV

-614 AKQSDGTYK
+614 TKQSDGTYK
-623 ATVKLSDH
+623 A
-631 KNERGTYNVHLY
+631 
-643 YIDKTGSKHG
+643 
-653 VTATQTTVA
+653 
-662 QPKDERTGTLSIQN
+662 
-676 QSNGDFNVIVSNVS
+676 
-690 DSNGIAEVKV
+690 
-700 PVWTD
+700 
-705 KSGQDD
+705 
-711 LVWYDAAKQSDGT
+711 
-724 YKVAVKLSD
+724 AVKLSD

-867 AQPKDERTGTLSI
+867 AQP
-880 QNQSN
+880 
-885 GDFNVIVSNV
+885 
-895 SDSNG
+895 
-900 IAEVKVPV
+900 
-908 WTDKSGQDDLVW
+908 
-920 YDATKQSDGTY
+920 
-931 KAAVKLSDHKNER
+931 
-944 GIYNVHLYYIDKTG
+944 
-958 KMSGVTATQTTV
+958 
-970 AQPVVEK
+970 VVEK

-1019 LVWYDAAKQSNGN
+1019 LVWYDATKQSNGN

-1053 YYLDNTGKMYGIAGT
+1053 YYLDNTGKMNGIAGT

-1114 SAKEAFTRLRNDMIA
+1114 TAKEAFTRLRNDMIT

-1314 VLNNDGHVWLT
+1314 VLNNDGHVWLA
-1325 YRTYSGV
+1325 YRTYSGA

>member
-1 MKKDIF
+1 MLYFYYECDILKLTSAFLRIIIKSKGLESRINTMKKDIF

-61 STESSTADQTAT
+61 TTESSTADQTAT
-73 SETTVAQ
+73 LATPVAQ

-92 AAVGTATNSTV
+92 AAVGTDIKSTV

-124 TASTSGAVSEV
+124 TASTAGAVSEV
-135 STSQVDSSVATE
+135 STSQVDSSVASE

-154 EVSSDAGL
+154 EVSN

-450 LSAQPVKP
+450 LSTQPVKP

-466 TIDSQSNGDFNVV
+466 TIDSQNNGDFNVV
-479 VSEVSDPNGIAEV
+479 VSEVSDPNGIAGV

-519 KVAVK
+519 KAAVK

-545 GSKHGVTATQTTV
+545 GKMSGVTGTQTTV

-587 DSNGIAEVKVPV
+587 DSNGIA
-599 WTDKSGQDDLVWYDA
+599 
-614 AKQSDGTYK
+614 
-623 ATVKLSDH
+623 
-631 KNERGTYNVHLY
+631 
-643 YIDKTGSKHG
+643 
-653 VTATQTTVA
+653 
-662 QPKDERTGTLSIQN
+662 
-676 QSNGDFNVIVSNVS
+676 
-690 DSNGIAEVKV
+690 GI
-700 PVWTD
+700 
-705 KSGQDD
+705 
-711 LVWYDAAKQSDGT
+711 
-724 YKVAVKLSD
+724 
-733 HKNERGIYNVHLYY
+733 
-747 IDKTGSKHGVTATQT
+747 
-762 TVAQPKDERTGTLS
+762 
-776 IQNQSNGDFNVIVS
+776 
-790 NVSDSNGIAEVKVP
+790 
-804 VWTDK
+804 
-809 SGQDDLVWY
+809 
-818 DAAKQSDGTYKVA
+818 
-831 VKLSDHKNERGTYN
+831 
-845 VHLYYIDKTGSKH
+845 
-858 GVTATQTTV
+858 
-867 AQPKDERTGTLSI
+867 
-880 QNQSN
+880 
-885 GDFNVIVSNV
+885 
-895 SDSNG
+895 
-900 IAEVKVPV
+900 KVPV

-944 GIYNVHLYYIDKTG
+944 GIYNVHLYYIDKAG

-970 AQPVVEK
+970 TQPVVEK

-1053 YYLDNTGKMYGIAGT
+1053 YYLDNTGKMNGIAGT

-1100 KYPLSA
+1100 KYPLAA

-1114 SAKEAFTRLRNDMIA
+1114 TAKEAFTRLRNDMIA

-1314 VLNNDGHVWLT
+1314 VLNNDGHVWLA
-1325 YRTYSGV
+1325 YRTYSGA

>member
-61 STESSTADQTAT
+61 TTESSTADQTAT
-73 SETTVAQ
+73 LATPVAQ

-92 AAVGTATNSTV
+92 AAVGTDIKSTV

-124 TASTSGAVSEV
+124 TASTAGDVSEV
-135 STSQVDSSVATE
+135 STSQVDSSVASE

-154 EVSSDAGL
+154 EVSN

-450 LSAQPVKP
+450 LSTQPVKP

-466 TIDSQSNGDFNVV
+466 TIDSQNNGDFNVV

-545 GSKHGVTATQTTV
+545 GKMSGVTATQTTV

-587 DSNGIAEVKVPV
+587 DSNGIAGVKVPV

-614 AKQSDGTYK
+614 TKQSDGTYK
-623 ATVKLSDH
+623 A
-631 KNERGTYNVHLY
+631 
-643 YIDKTGSKHG
+643 
-653 VTATQTTVA
+653 
-662 QPKDERTGTLSIQN
+662 
-676 QSNGDFNVIVSNVS
+676 
-690 DSNGIAEVKV
+690 
-700 PVWTD
+700 
-705 KSGQDD
+705 
-711 LVWYDAAKQSDGT
+711 
-724 YKVAVKLSD
+724 AVKLSD

-867 AQPKDERTGTLSI
+867 AQP
-880 QNQSN
+880 
-885 GDFNVIVSNV
+885 
-895 SDSNG
+895 
-900 IAEVKVPV
+900 
-908 WTDKSGQDDLVW
+908 
-920 YDATKQSDGTY
+920 
-931 KAAVKLSDHKNER
+931 
-944 GIYNVHLYYIDKTG
+944 
-958 KMSGVTATQTTV
+958 
-970 AQPVVEK
+970 VVEK

-1019 LVWYDAAKQSNGN
+1019 LVWYDATKQSNGN

-1053 YYLDNTGKMYGIAGT
+1053 YYLDNTGKMNGIAGT

-1114 SAKEAFTRLRNDMIA
+1114 TAKEAFTRLRNDMIT

-1314 VLNNDGHVWLT
+1314 VLNNDGHVWLA
-1325 YRTYSGV
+1325 YRTYSGA